1 MPSRFVD
8 KVVLVTGASRGL
20 GRAIASA
27 FAQEGAH
34 VVVAYRSRVRDAQ
47 VTLDEITA
55 AGGKATLLAFDI
67 SDTAAT
73 SGAFEQV
80 KSELGAIDVLVNNA
94 GVARDNLIPLMSDE
108 DFDQV
113 VDVNLRGA
121 FICTRA
127 AVKPMIA
134 RGGGSI
140 INIASVAGLRA
151 SPGQASYSAAK
162 GGLLALTRTLAAEL
176 APRGIRVNAVVP
188 GYLSTGMAARMD
200 RRKLDE
206 RLAHTPLGRAGT
218 ADEVARVVL
227 FLASSDASYIVGQ
240 AIAVDGGLSL

>member
-1 MPSRFVD
+1 MDARFTG

-20 GRAIASA
+20 GRTIAAA
-27 FAQEGAH
+27 FASEGAH
-34 VVVAYRSRVRDAQ
+34 VVVGYRSRIRDAQ

-55 AGGKATLLAFDI
+55 AGGKATVRAFDV

-73 SGAFEQV
+73 NAAFDQIR
-80 KSELGAIDVLVNNA
+80 SELGAIDVLVNNA

-134 RGGGSI
+134 RGGGAI
-140 INIASVAGLRA
+140 VNVASVAGLRA

-176 APRGIRVNAVVP
+176 APKSIRVNAVVP

-200 RRKLDE
+200 RRKLDAG
-206 RLAHTPLGRAGT
+206 LANTPLGRAGT